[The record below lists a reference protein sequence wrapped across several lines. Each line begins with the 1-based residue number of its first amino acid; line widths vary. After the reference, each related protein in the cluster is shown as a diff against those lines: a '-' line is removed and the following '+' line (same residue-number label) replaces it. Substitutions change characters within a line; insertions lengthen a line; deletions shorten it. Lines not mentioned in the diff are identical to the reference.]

1 LFSFRRFRQ
10 TSFRRFRQTSFRR
23 FRERP
28 AVARTLTVAAALLV
42 LFVLNAPNK
51 LSGFTFG
58 AFVRLPLEAVLGA
71 VLVFVLPRRFRPV
84 VAIVAGV
91 LLSVLTVLKAIDMGF
106 YWTLDRP
113 FNPVTDWPLLTD
125 AVEALKR
132 SIGPAAAYGS
142 IAGAVVAAIG
152 ISILLARAVLR
163 LMRLAP
169 SATVKDST
177 RAVAVLVCV
186 LLATQVVSGAPLTA
200 STTATFAFNK
210 ANQVYKGVQDR
221 GEFEAENA
229 ADAFRNTPRTQL
241 LTGLHGKDVIL
252 AFVESYGRVALDDPE
267 LAPQVNAALDAGSR
281 QLTAAGFASRSA
293 FLTSPTAGG
302 GSWLA
307 HSTLL
312 SGVWIDNQQRY
323 TSLLATDRLT
333 LSKAFHRAGWR
344 TACVMSAVS
353 QPWPEGAE
361 FYGYDRLYLAQD
373 LGYRGPRFNF
383 DSVPDQYTLSTMH
396 RLERAAPGH
405 DPVMTEI
412 ALMSSHGPWAPLPH
426 EVGWDELG
434 DGSVFASIAESA
446 DPATAVW
453 SEHNR
458 IRQAY
463 AQSVAYSLQ
472 SLLSYVEDYG
482 GDNLVLVFLGD
493 HQPAPVIT
501 GEGAS
506 RDVPITIVAHDKAV
520 LDRISSWGWQ
530 EGLKPGANAPVWPMN
545 SFRDRFLAA
554 FS

>member
-1 LFSFRRFRQ
+1 MLCFGRLRQ
-10 TSFRRFRQTSFRR
+10 
-23 FRERP
+23 RP
-28 AVARTLTVAAALLV
+28 AIARTLTIAAALLV

-51 LSGFTFG
+51 LSGFTFV

-71 VLVFVLPRRFRPV
+71 VLVLVLPKKARPI
-84 VAIVAGV
+84 VAIVAGA
-91 LLSVLTVLKAIDMGF
+91 LLSLLTVLKAVDMGF
-106 YWTLDRP
+106 YWTLDRA

-132 SIGPAAAYGS
+132 SIGPAAAFSS

-152 ISILLARAVLR
+152 ISALLASAVLR
-163 LMRLAP
+163 LTRLTP
-169 SATVKDST
+169 SITVKDST
-177 RAVAVLVCV
+177 RAAAVFVCV
-186 LLATQVVSGAPLTA
+186 LLAMQVVSGAPLTA
-200 STTATFAFNK
+200 STTAAFAYNK
-210 ANQVYKGVQDR
+210 AHQVYLGVQDR
-221 GEFEAENA
+221 GEFAAENA

-241 LTGLHGKDVIL
+241 LNGLRGKDVIL
-252 AFVESYGRVALDDPE
+252 AFVESYGRVALDDTE
-267 LAPQVNAALDAGSR
+267 LAPQVNAVLDPAGR
-281 QLTAAGFASRSA
+281 ELNAAGFASRSA

-312 SGVWIDNQQRY
+312 SGVWIDSQQRY

-361 FYGYDRLYLAQD
+361 FYGYDQLYLNQD

-396 RLERAAPGH
+396 RLERATPGH
-405 DPVMTEI
+405 APVMTEI
-412 ALMSSHGPWAPLPH
+412 ALMSSHGPWAPLPR

-434 DGSVFASIAESA
+434 DGSIFAGIAEKA

-463 AQSVAYSLQ
+463 AQSVAYSLK

-482 GDNLVLVFLGD
+482 GDDLVLVFLGD

-506 RDVPITIVAHDKAV
+506 RDVPITIVARDKAV
-520 LDRISSWGWQ
+520 LDRVSGWGWQ
-530 EGLKPGANAPVWPMN
+530 EGLKPGPNAPVWPMN